1 MENEEGFFTHRNR
14 KAKFVRIDA
23 KKRDGK
29 SHAVIT
35 CEKDHMGNHVKNY
48 QKNGYE
54 IVNIREI

>member
-1 MENEEGFFTHRNR
+1 MEEVNPEFSHRNS

-29 SHAVIT
+29 GHAIVT

-48 QKNGYE
+48 QKQGYD
-54 IVNIREI
+54 IINIREM